1 MQGSAASMTAQAAWT
16 PLWAAP
22 EVFRQERATVKADIW
37 SFGIILWEL
46 ASKQNVA
53 EFPAYGM
60 TVQMAVRAGCRAPVH
75 AASKPPVQPESAAVG
90 WATVM
95 VAGWLLGRLR
105 SGMSSA

>member
-1 MQGSAASMTAQAAWT
+1 MVPGIRLIPADVLQGGAASMTAQAAWT

-46 ASKQNVA
+46 VSKQNVA

-60 TVQMAVRAGCRAPVH
+60 TVQMAVSLLCRPGC
-75 AASKPPVQPESAAVG
+75 AAACAKLPD
-90 WATVM
+90 
-95 VAGWLLGRLR
+95 
-105 SGMSSA
+105 SSS

>member
-1 MQGSAASMTAQAAWT
+1 MRLHLAQDSAVSRTPHARPNLHVRLVQGSAASMTAQAAWT

-46 ASKQNVA
+46 VSKQNVA

-60 TVQMAVRAGCRAPVH
+60 TVQMAVRA
-75 AASKPPVQPESAAVG
+75 AALAV
-90 WATVM
+90 V
-95 VAGWLLGRLR
+95 RLY
-105 SGMSSA
+105 M